1 MLFDETSLRKLQQ
14 LTLVTSRVRA
24 GALRGERRSLKRGAG
39 LEFAD
44 FRDYVPGD
52 DLRRVD
58 WNVYARLDRP
68 YIKLRE
74 EEEDLAVHIL
84 VDASKSM
91 DWGEGPQHK
100 FAFALHLAAGLGSI
114 ALGTGDRV
122 TVSMLNDLPP
132 STARRTQTER
142 NAVESK
148 PVRRSAHAVSQPE
161 AGQRA
166 GRDAFSHMLEVSLR
180 GQQYLMQLL
189 KFLEAQQAAGITNLD
204 AAMRRYLVK
213 PRRPGLVI
221 LISDLLSPTGYQAAL
236 KMLQQRGHEVAIV
249 HIMSPDEVDP
259 PLAGDL
265 KLIDVETGTAQEVSL
280 DSGLRHAY
288 RERVQAWRTEAQAFC
303 RARSVRYLAV
313 ETDRAWDEVVLYD
326 MRKAGL
332 IK

>member
-84 VDASKSM
+84 VDASQSM

-100 FAFALHLAAGLGSI
+100 FNYALHLAAGLGSI
-114 ALGTGDRV
+114 GLSTGDRV
-122 TVSMLNDLPP
+122 SVSMLREVKT
-132 STARRTQTER
+132 S
-142 NAVESK
+142 
-148 PVRRSAHAVSQPE
+148 E
-161 AGQRA
+161 ALRGT
-166 GRDAFSHMLEVSLR
+166 SEVSLR
-180 GQQYLMQLL
+180 GQQSVMHLL
-189 KFLEAQQAAGITNLD
+189 KFLEAQQAAGVTDLD
-204 AAMRRYLVK
+204 TAIRRYLIK
-213 PRRPGLVI
+213 PRRPGLVT
-221 LISDLLSPTGYQAAL
+221 LISDLLAPNGYQAAL

-249 HIMSPDEVDP
+249 HVMSPDEVDP

-265 KLIDVETGTAQEVSL
+265 KLIDVETGIAQEVSL
-280 DSGLRHAY
+280 DSGLRTAY
-288 RERVQAWRTEAQAFC
+288 RERVQAWRNETQTFC
-303 RARSVRYLAV
+303 HARGVRYLAV
-313 ETDRAWDEVVLYD
+313 QTDRAWDEVVLYD
-326 MRKAGL
+326 MRKAGMV
-332 IK
+332 K